1 METKVDDGP
10 AGSPPPTL
18 YDEVV
23 ELSTGRVKITIIDD
37 IMAIKVPRGVAVEP
51 KNLPEHLSKHL
62 CSIEYAMRKER
73 IEKLLIPL
81 SLNERIET
89 DIGNAQ
95 VFLEQET
102 EKLRT
107 FAFLLFWYCERREQR
122 DRMRGRLT
130 VLYDNQDAVDRQIK
144 DLEVSLLAARQRR
157 AELAA
162 KISAVKADVEK
173 LGADMELSGRP
184 PTSPPRDRE
193 SARVPRGRHRKA
205 RADK

>member
-1 METKVDDGP
+1 
-10 AGSPPPTL
+10 
-18 YDEVV
+18 
-23 ELSTGRVKITIIDD
+23 
-37 IMAIKVPRGVAVEP
+37 
-51 KNLPEHLSKHL
+51 
-62 CSIEYAMRKER
+62 
-73 IEKLLIPL
+73 
-81 SLNERIET
+81 
-89 DIGNAQ
+89 
-95 VFLEQET
+95 
-102 EKLRT
+102 
-107 FAFLLFWYCERREQR
+107 
-122 DRMRGRLT
+122 MRGRLT